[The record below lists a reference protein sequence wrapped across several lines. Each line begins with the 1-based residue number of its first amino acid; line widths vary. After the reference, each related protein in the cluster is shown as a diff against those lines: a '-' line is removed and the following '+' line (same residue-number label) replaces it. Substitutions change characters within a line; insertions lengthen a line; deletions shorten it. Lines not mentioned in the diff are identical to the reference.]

1 MSDSTYKKVKEYL
14 VQKGYHAVPDE
25 TYDHIDEWLEWY
37 QNDVEKFHH
46 YKLYNGA
53 AMTNQ
58 ERYKLGMAKTVC
70 EDWANLLLN
79 EKVSIKAGK
88 YSEQLSKIL
97 RYNNF
102 SKQGNQLIEKAFAL
116 GTGAFVEYKDANGR
130 VIIDYIRADMIYPL
144 SWDNGDIT
152 ECAFGA
158 SRMLGGKEAIYLQM
172 HRFGKTEDGENAD
185 LYYIENVYIDAK
197 SGKETDAPEDI
208 EELVS
213 TESTEPLFQIVAP
226 NICNNIDLDSPLGI
240 SVYANG
246 IDEVK
251 GCDLTY
257 DSYMNEFVLG
267 RKRIMVPISQAR
279 VQMEK
284 DGAVNPTFDPN
295 DTVYYLLPEDRN
307 GNNQLTEVDM
317 TIRAQEHELGIQKS
331 LDLLSLKVG
340 MGAGRYRYDSGGVK
354 TATEVISD
362 KSDLYQNRQKH
373 CIVIEDVIINMVR
386 AVSFLDTGGAIDATV
401 DFDDSIIEDSNSLI
415 DKNVKLVNAGL
426 RSKLTA
432 IMEINKCS
440 EQEAQEELERIRQDN
455 QITGQDIDWTGG
467 DGDELDEED
476 DSPEEKEGK
485 ENQDPDD
492 SKSGKTPVPGD
503 KE

>member
-53 AMTNQ
+53 VMTNQ

-152 ECAFGA
+152 ECAFGT
-158 SRMLGGKEAIYLQM
+158 SRMLDGKEVIYLQL
-172 HRFGKTEDGENAD
+172 HRFGKTEDGEND
-185 LYYIENVYIDAK
+185 KQYYIENVYIDAK
-197 SGKETDAPEDI
+197 SGKETDTPEDI

-213 TESTEPLFQIVAP
+213 TGSTEPLFQIVAP
-226 NICNNIDLDSPLGI
+226 NICNNIDLDSPLEGEW
-240 SVYANG
+240 VLTKEEAN
-246 IDEVK
+246 I
-251 GCDLTY
+251 LR
-257 DSYMNEFVLG
+257 SYGGLEGMIG
-267 RKRIMVPISQAR
+267 MI
-279 VQMEK
+279 
-284 DGAVNPTFDPN
+284 
-295 DTVYYLLPEDRN
+295 DRN
-307 GNNQLTEVDM
+307 SSNVSVNVQN
-317 TIRAQEHELGIQKS
+317 
-331 LDLLSLKVG
+331 
-340 MGAGRYRYDSGGVK
+340 
-354 TATEVISD
+354 
-362 KSDLYQNRQKH
+362 QNREFDYEKFG
-373 CIVIEDVIINMVR
+373 R
-386 AVSFLDTGGAIDATV
+386 AAADAMITAGIGFKC
-401 DFDDSIIEDSNSLI
+401 DEREFARLIKDLI
-415 DKNVKLVNAGL
+415 DYV
-426 RSKLTA
+426 
-432 IMEINKCS
+432 
-440 EQEAQEELERIRQDN
+440 
-455 QITGQDIDWTGG
+455 
-467 DGDELDEED
+467 
-476 DSPEEKEGK
+476 
-485 ENQDPDD
+485 
-492 SKSGKTPVPGD
+492 
-503 KE
+503 

>member
-53 AMTNQ
+53 VMTNQ

-158 SRMLGGKEAIYLQM
+158 SRMLSGKEVIYLQM

-197 SGKETDAPEDI
+197 SGKEIDAPEDI

-246 IDEVK
+246 ID
-251 GCDLTY
+251 
-257 DSYMNEFVLG
+257 
-267 RKRIMVPISQAR
+267 
-279 VQMEK
+279 
-284 DGAVNPTFDPN
+284 
-295 DTVYYLLPEDRN
+295 
-307 GNNQLTEVDM
+307 
-317 TIRAQEHELGIQKS
+317 
-331 LDLLSLKVG
+331 
-340 MGAGRYRYDSGGVK
+340 
-354 TATEVISD
+354 
-362 KSDLYQNRQKH
+362 
-373 CIVIEDVIINMVR
+373 
-386 AVSFLDTGGAIDATV
+386 
-401 DFDDSIIEDSNSLI
+401 
-415 DKNVKLVNAGL
+415 
-426 RSKLTA
+426 
-432 IMEINKCS
+432 
-440 EQEAQEELERIRQDN
+440 
-455 QITGQDIDWTGG
+455 
-467 DGDELDEED
+467 
-476 DSPEEKEGK
+476 
-485 ENQDPDD
+485 
-492 SKSGKTPVPGD
+492 
-503 KE
+503 